1 MPQLTARH
9 LPPVWRRVLSLAGA
23 AAALAGCGQDPL
35 EAASA
40 GNVDTVPVAFV
51 VYPFSTAAASLN
63 TAISI
68 SNFRELRP
76 ALLTATAGGGL
87 SLVPNFDF
95 AVDRA
100 ADGRIRFVPSK
111 LITDLT
117 GAGRV
122 LRNGLRVVST
132 PFDSLDAAPD
142 GGYQR
147 DSATVVSVGQTLAVE
162 TEPPACPNGRTF
174 LYAKL
179 AVDSVSATTGA
190 IYIRGRIDPNC
201 GYRSLRPGRPTS

>member
-1 MPQLTARH
+1 MPQHIARR
-9 LPPVWRRVLSLAGA
+9 LPSVRRLAVTLAGA

-40 GNVDTVPVAFV
+40 SNAETFPVLFV
-51 VYPFSTAAASLN
+51 VYPFSTAPASLN

-68 SNFRELRP
+68 AGFRELRP
-76 ALLTATAGGGL
+76 TVATAQVAGGL
-87 SLVPNFDF
+87 ALVPNFDF

-100 ADGRIRFVPSK
+100 ADGRIRFLPSK
-111 LITDLT
+111 LISDLT

-122 LRNGLRVVST
+122 LRNGMRVVNT
-132 PFDSLDAAPD
+132 PYDSLDAAPD
-142 GGYQR
+142 GGYER
-147 DSATVVSVGQTLAVE
+147 DSATVVSVGQTIAVE
-162 TEPPACPNGRTF
+162 TEPPSCPNGRTF

-179 AVDSVSATTGA
+179 SVDSVSAATGA
-190 IYIRGRIDPNC
+190 IFIRGRIDPNC